1 MLHSWLRAVRAL
13 MLGLWAGGILMIF
26 VAAPVV
32 FDQLKGDRT
41 KAGNIVGEVLKIG
54 GKVKMGLGLTALAL
68 EAVIFYG
75 GTAAAVRGWR
85 RYAPAGLLMGALSV
99 ALLSSL
105 WLEPKIHDLRTQIS
119 DFSDATKDNPARLEF
134 GKLHGLSMGLALLEM
149 LLVVATLVVGL
160 L

>member
-13 MLGLWAGGILMIF
+13 MLGLWAGGMLMTFLSANIIF
-26 VAAPVV
+26 A
-32 FDQLKGDRT
+32 QLKNDTGGEV
-41 KAGNIVGEVLKIG
+41 KAGNIVGDILKVG

-75 GTAAAVRGWR
+75 GASASIRGWR
-85 RYAPAGLLMGALSV
+85 RYAPAGLLMAALSL

-105 WLEPKIHDLRTQIS
+105 WLEPKVHELRGQ
-119 DFSDATKDNPARLEF
+119 PEF
-134 GKLHGLSMGLALLEM
+134 GKYHGMSMGLALLEM
-149 LLVVATLVVGL
+149 LLVVVTLVVGL

>member
-1 MLHSWLRAVRAL
+1 MLQSWLRAIRAL

-32 FDQLKGDRT
+32 FDQLKSDRT

-75 GTAAAVRGWR
+75 GAAATVRGWR
-85 RYAPAGLLMGALSV
+85 RYAPAGLLMAALSV
-99 ALLSSL
+99 ALVSSL
-105 WLEPKIHDLRTQIS
+105 WLEPKIHDLRTQIG
-119 DFSDATKDNPARLEF
+119 DFSEATKDNPARVEF
-134 GKLHGLSMGLALLEM
+134 GKLHGMSMGLALLEL
-149 LLVVATLVVGL
+149 LLVVAALIVGL